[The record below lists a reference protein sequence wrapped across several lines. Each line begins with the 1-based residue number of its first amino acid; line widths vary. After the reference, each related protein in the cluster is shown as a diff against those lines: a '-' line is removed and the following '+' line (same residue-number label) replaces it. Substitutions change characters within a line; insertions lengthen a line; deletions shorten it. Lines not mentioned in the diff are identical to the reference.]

1 MTGIEPSTDHIRIYA
16 KDSSIAD
23 GEAVVMRNAFGK
35 QLRIVD
41 EAGNAVG
48 HASFAA
54 ATPKPRKPETM
65 PDDFDP
71 ETESRRM
78 KQGGCCGKPS
88 E

>member
-1 MTGIEPSTDHIRIYA
+1 MTGIEPSTDRIRIYA

-23 GEAVVMRNAFGK
+23 GEAVVMRGAFGK
-35 QLRIVD
+35 PLRIID
-41 EAGNAVG
+41 EAGNVVG
-48 HASFAA
+48 HASFVAVA
-54 ATPKPRKPETM
+54 PKTRKPETM
-65 PDDFDP
+65 PADFDP